1 MSLTTA
7 VRSELA
13 AVALPD
19 GVAGRA
25 ELSGMLRFSGVL
37 RRGGGAAQPWT
48 WVSTLRSTV
57 ARRADRQLVRLF
69 DVRCVLRARQL
80 HAPRPMLLVEIE
92 LPEHLLEPLALDV
105 MGAGV
110 DASRRQESRMVD
122 ADDPGL
128 PEWLDADDTKW
139 AYVRGVALAGLR
151 LSRADRPHCEIEV
164 PSKTLATQLAALLAD
179 LGVRAV
185 PAGHSRDRWR
195 VLARSRSAI
204 GTLLA
209 GTGATSSYLQWED
222 ERTRRAVR
230 GAATR
235 GANADRA
242 NARRS
247 VRAATAQVETVVDAL
262 ARLDSDRLDD
272 ELRTTALARL
282 ANPTASLGELAQ
294 VLDVS
299 RATVSRRF
307 QRLAAAVA
315 DVGTSGDGAV

>member
-1 MSLTTA
+1 MSLTAA

-19 GVAGRA
+19 GVVGRA
-25 ELSGMLRFSGVL
+25 ELSGMLRFSGVV
-37 RRGGGAAQPWT
+37 RRGGGAAQPWI
-48 WVSTLRSTV
+48 WVSTLHSMA

-69 DVRCVLRARQL
+69 DARCVLRARQVR
-80 HAPRPMLLVEIE
+80 APHPMLLVEIH
-92 LPEHLLEPLALDV
+92 LPERLLEPLALET
-105 MGAGV
+105 MGTDPG
-110 DASRRQESRMVD
+110 ASRHPTWRVAR
-122 ADDPGL
+122 ADGPGL
-128 PEWLDADDTKW
+128 PAWLDGDDVKW

-151 LSRADRPHCEIEV
+151 LSRPDRPHCEIEA
-164 PSKTLATQLAALLAD
+164 PTEALATQLLALLAD

-185 PAGHSRDRWR
+185 AAGHSRDRWR

-209 GTGATSSYLQWED
+209 GTGATASYLQWED
-222 ERTRRAVR
+222 DRARRTVR

-262 ARLDSDRLDD
+262 ARLDPEGLDD
-272 ELRTTALARL
+272 DLRTTALARL
-282 ANPTASLGELAQ
+282 ANPTASLGELAR

-315 DVGTSGDGAV
+315 DARTTGDGPI